1 MNLNYDGDD
10 RGRWAPS
17 RERHRVSDRKNSFD
31 IRPILESIG
40 DTIRSAGDSMST
52 SMRPAEVWTESG
64 LRTAVL
70 RALVSGPKTGHDIIG
85 SIHSANTW
93 GIKPAAS
100 KVYPLLESLLDELLV
115 SVAVVKDRKVYT
127 LTKAGKTA
135 EKLLVD
141 EAAVFDEATTGSGWD
156 MTKWAD
162 PNGNLTTASR
172 RLARAAFDLARHG
185 TKEQQEAAAAAI
197 DEARRKIHEILA
209 AK

>member
-1 MNLNYDGDD
+1 M
-10 RGRWAPS
+10 
-17 RERHRVSDRKNSFD
+17 SDRKNSFD
-31 IRPILESIG
+31 IRPILESIS

-52 SMRPAEVWTESG
+52 SMRPAQVWTESG
-64 LRTAVL
+64 LRAAVL

-85 SIHSANTW
+85 SIHDANTW

-127 LTKAGKTA
+127 LTKAGKAA
-135 EKLLVD
+135 EKLLVAEETAND
-141 EAAVFDEATTGSGWD
+141 ETESGWD
-156 MTKWAD
+156 ITQWAD

-185 TKEQQEAAAAAI
+185 TTEQQEAAAAAI

>member
-1 MNLNYDGDD
+1 M
-10 RGRWAPS
+10 
-17 RERHRVSDRKNSFD
+17 SDRKNSFD
-31 IRPILESIG
+31 IRPILESIS

-52 SMRPAEVWTESG
+52 SMRPAQVWTESG
-64 LRTAVL
+64 LRAAVL

-85 SIHSANTW
+85 NIHDANSW

-127 LTKAGKTA
+127 LTKTGKAA
-135 EKLLVD
+135 EKLLVSEETAND
-141 EAAVFDEATTGSGWD
+141 ETGSGWD

-172 RLARAAFDLARHG
+172 RLARTAFDVARHG
-185 TKEQQEAAAAAI
+185 TKEQQEAAVVAI

>member
-1 MNLNYDGDD
+1 M
-10 RGRWAPS
+10 
-17 RERHRVSDRKNSFD
+17 SDRKNTFD

-40 DTIRSAGDSMST
+40 DTIRSAGDSMSA

-85 SIHSANTW
+85 NIHAANSW

-127 LTKAGKTA
+127 LTKTGKAA

-141 EAAVFDEATTGSGWD
+141 EAAAPSEGTTGSGWD
-156 MTKWAD
+156 MTQWAD

-172 RLARAAFDLARHG
+172 RLARTAFDVARHG
-185 TKEQQEAAAAAI
+185 TKEQQEAAAVAI
-197 DEARRKIHEILA
+197 DDARRKLNEILA

>member
-1 MNLNYDGDD
+1 M
-10 RGRWAPS
+10 
-17 RERHRVSDRKNSFD
+17 SDRKNSFD
-31 IRPILESIG
+31 IRPILESIS

-52 SMRPAEVWTESG
+52 SMRPAQVWTESG
-64 LRTAVL
+64 LRAAVL

-85 SIHSANTW
+85 SIHDANTW

-127 LTKAGKTA
+127 LTKAGKSA
-135 EKLLVD
+135 EKLLVAEETAND
-141 EAAVFDEATTGSGWD
+141 ETESGWD
-156 MTKWAD
+156 ITQWAD

>member
-1 MNLNYDGDD
+1 M
-10 RGRWAPS
+10 
-17 RERHRVSDRKNSFD
+17 SDRNNSFD

-40 DTIRSAGDSMST
+40 DTLRSAGDSMSA

-70 RALVSGPKTGHDIIG
+70 RALVSGPKTGHDIIN
-85 SIHSANTW
+85 SIHEANKW

-127 LTKAGKTA
+127 LTKEGKAA
-135 EKLLVD
+135 EKLLNDESIVD
-141 EAAVFDEATTGSGWD
+141 EPATGSGWD
-156 MTKWAD
+156 MTQWAD
-162 PNGNLTTASR
+162 LNGNLTTASR
-172 RLARAAFDLARHG
+172 RLARTAFDVARHG
-185 TKEQQEAAAAAI
+185 TKEQQEAAAVAI
-197 DEARRKIHEILA
+197 DEARRKLNEILA

>member
-1 MNLNYDGDD
+1 M
-10 RGRWAPS
+10 S
-17 RERHRVSDRKNSFD
+17 ERKNTFD
-31 IRPILESIG
+31 IRPILESIS
-40 DTIRSAGDSMST
+40 DTIRSAGDSMSA

-70 RALVSGPKTGHDIIG
+70 RALVNGPKTGHDII
-85 SIHSANTW
+85 SAIHEANSW
-93 GIKPAAS
+93 GIKPTAA

-127 LTKAGKTA
+127 LTKAGKAA

-141 EAAVFDEATTGSGWD
+141 ESAPRDEPATGSGWD
-156 MTKWAD
+156 MTQWAD
-162 PNGNLTTASR
+162 LNGNLTTASR
-172 RLARAAFDLARHG
+172 RLARTAFDVARHG
-185 TKEQQEAAAAAI
+185 TPEQQEAAAAAI